1 MQLLFIATF
10 TCQLLS
16 DTRVKKTLQAPYKL
30 FNAHNTSNEKKGKI
44 ISTLRFWIFFF
55 LSALVLC
62 SPIPNVI

>member
-1 MQLLFIATF
+1 MHCHALSNSIDIIPPLSIVHFTLCAIAFIATF

-44 ISTLRFWIFFF
+44 
-55 LSALVLC
+55 
-62 SPIPNVI
+62 